1 VDIRVVTAV
10 AVVVM
15 GAVDMEE
22 AEVVTMK
29 VVAVN
34 LTTLII
40 IQAMAVKVARAT
52 QDSKVIQRENTDIMT
67 DQVRVAITVTKGD
80 KRRTT
85 MMEEAII
92 RNNIMGKKAG
102 KVHNSVKV
110 EDIRKGTPPRDLTRW

>member
-1 VDIRVVTAV
+1 VVTAG

-15 GAVDMEE
+15 GAVEMEE

-29 VVAVN
+29 VVAAN

-40 IQAMAVKVARAT
+40 IRAKAVKVARAP
-52 QDSKVIQRENTDIMT
+52 QDNKVMKRENVDNMI
-67 DQVRVAITVTKGD
+67 DQVRVAITVTKGE
-80 KRRTT
+80 KRRAT

-92 RNNIMGKKAG
+92 SRIIMGKKAG

-110 EDIRKGTPPRDLTRW
+110 EDIIKGTPPRDLTRW